1 MQRALWM
8 VRNSASRLKQMGK
21 EKKEESLAKLV
32 PGSMFSRFLFL
43 GASSEWKEVF
53 PDKSKLCL
61 GTTCALITMST
72 EPFQIVSSKTLV
84 LHSQDCEAVIMH
96 HSLQCFYS
104 DLTEKNKPNN
114 QHVTV
119 LWLFTEP
126 DWFCLISSTLRPVW
140 VFPLTSNKL

>member
-1 MQRALWM
+1 MQRALWV
-8 VRNSASRLKQMGK
+8 VRNSASCLKQMGK

-32 PGSMFSRFLFL
+32 PGSMFSGFLFL
-43 GASSEWKEVF
+43 GASSERKEVF

-104 DLTEKNKPNN
+104 DLTEKKQTKQPTRN
-114 QHVTV
+114 HFMVVHRAWLV
-119 LWLFTEP
+119 LLDLKHTE
-126 DWFCLISSTLRPVW
+126 
-140 VFPLTSNKL
+140 TSVSLPSNF